1 MRTILS
7 AAAFAWALGAPLGGS
22 SSGAAAG
29 PIDMTTLTP
38 LHLTADGTFQSGVAP
53 TYLQS
58 ATATSLTIVGE
69 PNQPNSVG
77 THNNTVFPPLT
88 GDFTASVSVDMTP
101 GAGEFFNPSTPT
113 SYFGVGFSYGVG
125 TNGNYG
131 MGLANV
137 NTPTIPSLSPTMDF
151 TLARSGDNFTAY
163 VSFGGAYV
171 NVYTLTGPPILGPVL
186 IDIGAFGAPGLDI
199 SETTTF
205 HNLVVLNSVSPDVVG
220 LTGGTVDNPIP
231 LPAIPINMISG
242 NIGDGFPNSD
252 FYSFYWKG
260 GAFAVSVGVP
270 DASILTSPPSYLFQL
285 CDGTTC
291 NDVLQ
296 QTVADKSN
304 DWLSALTGDLAAGY
318 YTVGIIELASAED
331 PAFVFQFETPLSQ
344 IANVPEPSTW
354 AMMLLGFAGLGYAG
368 YRKSRPRRGA

>member
-1 MRTILS
+1 
-7 AAAFAWALGAPLGGS
+7 
-22 SSGAAAG
+22 
-29 PIDMTTLTP
+29 
-38 LHLTADGTFQSGVAP
+38 
-53 TYLQS
+53 
-58 ATATSLTIVGE
+58 
-69 PNQPNSVG
+69 
-77 THNNTVFPPLT
+77 
-88 GDFTASVSVDMTP
+88 MTP
-101 GAGEFFNPSTPT
+101 GAGGFFNPSTPT

-131 MGLANV
+131 MALANV
-137 NTPTIPSLSPTMDF
+137 NTPTIPSLSPSMDF

-171 NVYTLTGPPILGPVL
+171 NVYTLTGPASSGPVL
-186 IDIGAFGAPGLDI
+186 IDIGAFGEPGLDI

-205 HNLVVLNSVSPDVVG
+205 HDLVVLNSVSPNVVG

-231 LPAIPINMISG
+231 LPAIPINTISG

-252 FYSFYWKG
+252 FYSFYWNG

-270 DASILTSPPSYLFQL
+270 DAPILTSPPSYLFQL
-285 CDGTTC
+285 CNGTTC

-296 QTVADKSN
+296 QTVADMDN
-304 DWLSALTGDLAAGY
+304 DWLSALSGDLAAGY

-368 YRKSRPRRGA
+368 YRKTREPRTA